1 MTQTSLQTR
10 GHSAANPGLRG
21 HSCGDHYPLA
31 VVAIGPITS
40 VQYRVENLK
49 TGRVSDTFRT
59 YAEAER
65 CLVGIRIRN
74 IIHS

>member
-1 MTQTSLQTR
+1 MSQLQTH

-31 VVAIGPITS
+31 VVAIGPINA

-59 YAEAER
+59 YGDAER
-65 CLVGIRIRN
+65 ALVGIRVRN
-74 IIHS
+74 LIHS